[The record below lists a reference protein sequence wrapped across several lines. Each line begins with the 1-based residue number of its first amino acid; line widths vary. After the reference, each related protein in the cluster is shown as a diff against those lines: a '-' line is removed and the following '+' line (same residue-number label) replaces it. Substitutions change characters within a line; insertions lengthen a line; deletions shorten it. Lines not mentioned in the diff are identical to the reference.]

1 MKIHIPIISFGRSGG
16 FRVLSQLANFWIKA
30 EHEVI
35 FICFSE
41 NGLISKP
48 YYPTNATIKYVNN
61 QGNEI
66 KEQKGFEIFN
76 FDQRSPFLRRFKQ
89 LNSLRRAI
97 NKFTNQN
104 DIILAT
110 YSLIAFSVR
119 FSKPSKNKY
128 YYIQAYEPEYFDKS
142 VKGII
147 ASQLVSFTYLLNLKR
162 IVNSPI
168 YFNYKILKANKCV
181 YPGLDFNIFN
191 SENKVYKYE
200 FNSKPM
206 KIGCIGRSEK
216 SKGTKFVLE
225 AYTSLINND
234 INCQLIMAEFGNK
247 EMLLNYNDIVIITPQ
262 NDKELSDF
270 YKNIDVLIAP
280 GLLQM
285 GAVHYPVIEA
295 MACGTSVI
303 TTGYHPANTEN
314 AWLVSPK
321 SSFEIA
327 EQVKNIMNNPEIAK
341 LKATKAKDDIN
352 NLDWAYLSNQMIL
365 IFQNK

>member
-16 FRVLSQLANFWIKA
+16 FRVLSQLANYWLNA

-35 FICFSE
+35 FICLSQ

-48 YYPTNATIKYVNN
+48 YYPTNASIVYINN
-61 QGNEI
+61 RGNPI
-66 KEQKGFEIFN
+66 KEPKGVESFN
-76 FDQRSPFLRRFKQ
+76 FDQRSPGIRRIKQ
-89 LNSLRRAI
+89 LNALRKAI
-97 NKFTNQN
+97 NKLTNKN
-104 DIILAT
+104 DVILAT

-119 FSKPSKNKY
+119 WSKPSKNKY

-142 VKGII
+142 VKGLI
-147 ASQLVSFTYLLNLKR
+147 ASQLVSITYLLNLKR

-168 YFNYKILKANKCV
+168 YFKYKILSANKCV
-181 YPGLDFNIFN
+181 YPGLDFDIFN
-191 SENKVYKYE
+191 SENKVYKYD
-200 FNSKPM
+200 FSSKPI

-225 AYTSLINND
+225 AYTSLVKDD
-234 INCQLIMAEFGNK
+234 INCRLIMAEFGNK
-247 EMLLNYNDIVIITPQ
+247 EMLLNYNDVVTITPQ

-270 YKNIDVLIAP
+270 YQNIDVLIAP
-280 GLLQM
+280 GLLQL

-314 AWLVSPK
+314 AWLVTPK

-327 EQVKNIMNNPEIAK
+327 EQVKSIMNNPEIAE
-341 LKATKAKDDIN
+341 LKAMKAKDDIK
-352 NLDWAYLSNQMIL
+352 NLDWGYLSNQMIS
-365 IFQNK
+365 IFQEK